1 MDIGCNVRFDVHW
14 IDNDIGQKISPD
26 PHSDERADYNN
37 GFEQQGGLGRNMRTT
52 RTLWLFVV
60 VALVA
65 LMPNAFGQAMHSGSR
80 CGAEVKSPAK
90 GEPITKGLRVF
101 TAGNSFHAWFI
112 APILKDMALG
122 AGIEG
127 HEIVGESKIGG
138 SEAIQ
143 HWNVPD
149 DQNKAKAAL
158 SAGSV
163 DVLTLACMLH
173 PDDGIA
179 KFAEFGL
186 AHNPDF
192 RISLQEFWIP
202 WDKFEWPYKGR
213 EEDVN
218 PDAATVAFLRDLH
231 APYFKEMDAYVK
243 ALNARL
249 GKQVVSVAPVGQ
261 AILDLRGRII
271 AGKMPGIAKQSEL
284 FTDKL
289 GHPQPPLQ
297 TLVAYVHFAVLY
309 QRTPVGLPMPAV
321 LKEAHK
327 PQWDDKL
334 NRTLQEIAWKAVLHH
349 PLSGVKGR

>member
-1 MDIGCNVRFDVHW
+1 
-14 IDNDIGQKISPD
+14 
-26 PHSDERADYNN
+26 
-37 GFEQQGGLGRNMRTT
+37 MRSKV
-52 RTLWLFVV
+52 TLWLFT
-60 VALVA
+60 VAALA
-65 LMPNAFGQAMHSGSR
+65 SLMPKGFSQAKLPAALCSVEAKR
-80 CGAEVKSPAK
+80 PVKGK
-90 GEPITKGLRVF
+90 PITHGLRVF
-101 TAGNSFHAWFI
+101 TAGNSFHAWFV
-112 APILKDMALG
+112 APILKDMAAG

-143 HWNVPD
+143 HWNVPE

-158 SAGSV
+158 RAGNT

-173 PDDGIA
+173 PDNGIA
-179 KFAEFGL
+179 KFAELGL
-186 AHNPDF
+186 QHNPDF

-202 WDKFEWPYKGR
+202 WDKFEWPYKGKQ
-213 EEDVN
+213 EDVN
-218 PDAATVAFLRDLH
+218 PDAATVTFLRDLH
-231 APYFKEMDAYVK
+231 APYFKEMDAYVR

-249 GKQVVSVAPVGQ
+249 GKPVVYVAPVGQ

-289 GHPQPPLQ
+289 GHPQPPLE

-309 QRTPVGLPMPAV
+309 RRTPVGLPMPAV
-321 LKEAHK
+321 LKQANK

-334 NRTLQEIAWKAVLHH
+334 NRTLQEIAWQAVIHH
-349 PLSGVKGR
+349 PLSGVKGK